1 MEKHF
6 REKLGVAAQAFNLS
20 AAVGVKTRELP
31 GLAGPSLAQVKSQ
44 PLSQGNKTGELQSR
58 APEVP
63 LLASMGVGV
72 GRHTQKGSYIFMMK
86 HFASK
91 VIQRVYVF

>member
-20 AAVGVKTRELP
+20 VAVGVKTRESP

-63 LLASMGVGV
+63 LLASMHSWEWGWG
-72 GRHTQKGSYIFMMK
+72 GTHKGDLIF
-86 HFASK
+86 S
-91 VIQRVYVF
+91 